1 MSKSLKKIVKTM
13 TDPLNLFGLRDEEVK
28 AAPVAT
34 PDKPPA
40 QPTMADDAVQ
50 LARDEA
56 RKKAMSKNQNDN
68 TGGLLATEYKP
79 TVLGG

>member
-1 MSKSLKKIVKTM
+1 MSKSLKKIIKTVA
-13 TDPLNLFGLRDEEVK
+13 DPLNLLGFKDEEVK

-34 PDKPPA
+34 PDKPPS

-56 RKKAMSKNQNDN
+56 RKRAMSKNQNDL
-68 TGGLLATEYKP
+68 TGGLLATESKP